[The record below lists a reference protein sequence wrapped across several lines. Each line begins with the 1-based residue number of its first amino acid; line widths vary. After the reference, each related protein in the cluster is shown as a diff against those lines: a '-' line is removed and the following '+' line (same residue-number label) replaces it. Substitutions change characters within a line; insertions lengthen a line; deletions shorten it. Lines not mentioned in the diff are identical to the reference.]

1 MDDRLSALRDYR
13 RARGLCIKCGKKW
26 SHDHRCP
33 EAIQLHA
40 LQELWEVCFNDA
52 YPEDFSEESSE
63 AEEAQLCSAIS
74 MAASGGTLLVN
85 PIQFMGIIQGHPDQI
100 LIDSGSSHTFV
111 SESLAV
117 HLDGMSTL
125 SYCCRWFSVA
135 LHIPLSTVNL
145 DSAGL

>member
-1 MDDRLSALRDYR
+1 M
-13 RARGLCIKCGKKW
+13 
-26 SHDHRCP
+26 
-33 EAIQLHA
+33 
-40 LQELWEVCFNDA
+40 QELWEVCFNDA

-63 AEEAQLCSAIS
+63 AEDAPLCSAIS
-74 MAASGGTLLVN
+74 MAASGGTLSVN
-85 PIQFMGIIQGHPDQI
+85 SIQFMGIIQGHPDQI

-135 LHIPLSTVNL
+135 LHIPLSAVNL